1 MHIFYYV
8 AIVIIAGLFVAK
20 ITGKIKLPNV
30 TGYLIAGLI
39 IGPSITGIVP
49 REVVGELSIFSELAL
64 GFISY
69 SIGSQINFRELKKVG
84 IGIVVV
90 TLLEALVAMLLVTV
104 VMLFVFKTSVPFALL
119 MGAIACATAPAAT
132 LMVIRQYKAKGPVVD
147 TLLPV
152 VAMDDA
158 VSIMAFGVAL
168 TVSKALLSGASIEF
182 KQLVVIPPI
191 EIFGALILGVVVGVI
206 FLLLEKYLKND
217 HDFMN
222 FVVAVILITYALST
236 TLHVSSLLACMALGA
251 TVSNLKTGQMKY
263 FTIVDNLT
271 VPIFVAFF
279 VVSGADL
286 DIAALKTTGLIGAS
300 YVIIRVVGKIL
311 GAYIGAKTF
320 NMPVSVQKYLG
331 LTLVPQAGVAIGLSL
346 VAQNALPPE
355 YGSQIRTVVLAGTVI
370 YEFIGPLIT
379 KKALIAAGEIDLS
392 EQD

>member
-158 VSIMAFGVAL
+158 VSIMASGVAL